1 MTIKT
6 FQKRVEQAGGK
17 WYARP
22 NGTIMYSCLCK
33 SCSTH
38 FNVLMSTVILEGQLG
53 SRGRYAPFLYLNCPD
68 CAVIPNRY
76 RIWTVC
82 GTDDERA
89 EKISWSKR
97 REEKR
102 SDDQVPH
109 EGERPTHCDFRDNQK
124 VHSVE

>member
-22 NGTIMYSCLCK
+22 NGTIVYSCVCRG
-33 SCSTH
+33 CDTP
-38 FNVLMSTVILEGQLG
+38 FNVVMSTIILEGQLG
-53 SRGRYAPFLYLNCPD
+53 NRGRYAPYLYLKCPD

-76 RIWTVC
+76 RIWTLC
-82 GTDDERA
+82 GMDDARA
-89 EKISWSKR
+89 EKIPGSER

-102 SDDQVPH
+102 SDDQVPD
-109 EGERPTHCDFRDNQK
+109 EGTRFTHCDFWHDQE
-124 VHSVE
+124 VYGME